1 MKRIELLSPAGDIE
15 RLKVT
20 LLYGAD
26 AVYIGG
32 EKYGLRANATNF
44 TIDQIQEGCR
54 FAHNLGKKVYLTL
67 NIVFHNEDMDGV
79 EDYIKSVVDAGI
91 DAFIVSDPFII
102 SYIKKNFP
110 QVEVH
115 LSTQDS
121 TTNYKSVKYFQ
132 KQGVDRVVLAREVS
146 LDEIKEIIDKTGID
160 IEVFIH
166 GAMCTCYSGRCAL
179 SNYVTNRDANR
190 GGCAQVCRFAFAVD
204 GKKDFTF
211 ATKDNNLAKYI
222 GNLIDIGVTSLKV
235 EGRMRSLYY
244 LATVIGTYREI
255 IDRYYDNTLTDDIL
269 GVLEERLSR
278 VANRA
283 VSTHYLLREAD
294 ATDQYYTGRNEASNQ
309 DYLGQ
314 VISYDKKHKLIK
326 IYERNY
332 FEVGDSLA
340 YITDIK
346 NHDVR
351 SEGMSYGMMIAVQF
365 DRKDIFDRLWRWS
378 RKYMQQTDGPLKG
391 YFAWSCKTD
400 GTRNAQGPASDG
412 EDHNHLQ
419 HVQHACCS
427 TGGIGIYGNDN
438 LRILPCNGNEG
449 PAACRLHIEV
459 GPGTQGDE

>member
-1 MKRIELLSPAGDIE
+1 MKRIELLSPAGDLE

-44 TIDQIQEGCR
+44 TLEQIKEGCC
-54 FAHNLGKKVYLTL
+54 FAHELGKKVYLTL

-79 EDYIKSVVDAGI
+79 EEYISCVVDAGI

-110 QVEVH
+110 EVEVH

-121 TTNYKSVKYFQ
+121 TTNYKSVEYFK

-146 LDEIKEIIDKTGID
+146 LLEMKEIIDKTAID

-190 GGCAQVCRFAFAVD
+190 GGCAQVCRFTFGVD

-211 ATKDNNLAKYI
+211 ATKDNNLARYI
-222 GNLIDIGVTSLKV
+222 GDLIDIGVTSLKV

-255 IDRYYDNTLTDDIL
+255 IDRYYDGTLTDTIL
-269 GVLEERLSR
+269 MVLEERLSR

-294 ATDQYYTGRNEASNQ
+294 ASDQYYTGRNEASNQ

-314 VISYDKKHKLIK
+314 VIEYDRNHKLIK

-332 FEVGDSLA
+332 FEVGDMVELFTPSGDRVSFVVEKLYDEEMNSIDVA
-340 YITDIK
+340 RHPDNIYYIYLDTDIQI
-346 NHDVR
+346 DVY
-351 SEGMSYGMMIAVQF
+351 SMI
-365 DRKDIFDRLWRWS
+365 RL
-378 RKYMQQTDGPLKG
+378 
-391 YFAWSCKTD
+391 
-400 GTRNAQGPASDG
+400 
-412 EDHNHLQ
+412 
-419 HVQHACCS
+419 
-427 TGGIGIYGNDN
+427 
-438 LRILPCNGNEG
+438 
-449 PAACRLHIEV
+449 LHH
-459 GPGTQGDE
+459 